1 MPDDEPRPAAMDIE
15 EYARHRHFYDDEVP
29 PLLDRELQSRSWKS
43 YADLGCGD
51 GSLLLALRARGYF
64 RGREVHAL
72 DLSRTRID
80 RVRVLCPEVDASVGS
95 AQDLQGF
102 PDGSLDFVVSTQV
115 IEHVPD
121 DQKMISEIARVLAP
135 GGTAYLTTIYKKWY
149 GWYFYR
155 CNGRWVIDP
164 THLREYRS
172 DAELLGDGT
181 PAGLTVVE
189 NRKTPLA
196 FPLADFFLRRAGAD
210 SRVYSNA
217 RLRAL
222 RGVRVPIPGY
232 HNWELVLRK
241 SERGKVR

>member
-1 MPDDEPRPAAMDIE
+1 MDIE
-15 EYARHRHFYDDEVP
+15 EYARNRHFYEDDVP
-29 PLLDRELQSRSWKS
+29 PLLERELANRSWRR

-51 GSLLLALRARGYF
+51 GTLLLALKKRGYF

-80 RVRVLCPEVDASVGS
+80 RVRALCPEFDANVGS
-95 AQDLQGF
+95 AQDLQAF

-135 GGTAYLTTIYKKWY
+135 GGTAYVTTVHKKWY

-164 THLREYRS
+164 THLREYRN
-172 DAELLGDGT
+172 DAELLRERA
-181 PAGLTVVE
+181 PAGLQVAE
-189 NRKTPLA
+189 NRKTQLF
-196 FPLADFFLRRAGAD
+196 FPVADFFLRRLGTGD
-210 SRVYSNA
+210 RLYSSA
-217 RLRAL
+217 W
-222 RGVRVPIPGY
+222 VRTIRRMRIPIPGY
-232 HNWELVLRK
+232 YTWELVFHK
-241 SERGKVR
+241 PAQ